1 VLAKHAAGLHDSAA
15 DPWQAAATLPEVT
28 AHARQKRKLIVMRR
42 LPPARLLL
50 GCFVLLLAVPAWA
63 RPQATPLAGGA
74 SDEGRQLTVAA
85 LELPSRDDALWK
97 QRREQVLQLLAELQ
111 PDVISVQQ
119 VLQQQ
124 GRNPACWLASRL
136 RYSCDFVTADP
147 PSQPLRHGNA
157 MLTRL
162 PVSEDGV
169 TLLHPPGTF
178 SAAGM
183 MRVRLGDAQLNVYVA
198 RLRPDPDE
206 ATARQ
211 HQTSDLMTWIGA
223 TAEGMP
229 SLIAGDFAAGTSELV
244 RSTPGFQ
251 PARRNP
257 GGKPE
262 APAASGGGASG
273 HGLDVLFQ
281 VKHFGG
287 IRQQP
292 ILLPADGDLPGLRLG
307 VMATLRLQGVPAT
320 TE

>member
-1 VLAKHAAGLHDSAA
+1 
-15 DPWQAAATLPEVT
+15 
-28 AHARQKRKLIVMRR
+28 MR
-42 LPPARLLL
+42 PPALARLLL
-50 GCFVLLLAVPAWA
+50 ACLALLLAWQAQA
-63 RPQATPLAGGA
+63 RPQAPAAATGDSEP
-74 SDEGRQLTVAA
+74 RQLTVAA
-85 LELPSRDDALWK
+85 LELPSRDDAQWK
-97 QRREQVLQLLAELQ
+97 LRREQVAQLLTELQ

-183 MRVRLGDAQLNVYVA
+183 MRLKLGASLLNVYVA

-206 ATARQ
+206 AIARQ
-211 HQTSDLMTWIGA
+211 HQTSDLMTWISA

-229 SLIAGDFAAGTSELV
+229 SLIAGDFSASTVELV

-257 GGKPE
+257 G

-307 VMATLRLQGVPAT
+307 VMATLRLQGDTA
-320 TE
+320 

>member
-1 VLAKHAAGLHDSAA
+1 
-15 DPWQAAATLPEVT
+15 
-28 AHARQKRKLIVMRR
+28 MR
-42 LPPARLLL
+42 PPALARLLL
-50 GCFVLLLAVPAWA
+50 ACLALLLAWQAQA
-63 RPQATPLAGGA
+63 RPQAPAAATGDSEP
-74 SDEGRQLTVAA
+74 RQLTVAA
-85 LELPSRDDALWK
+85 LELPSRDDAQWK
-97 QRREQVLQLLAELQ
+97 LRREQVAQLLTELQ

-183 MRVRLGDAQLNVYVA
+183 MRLKLGTSLLNVYVA

-206 ATARQ
+206 AIARQ
-211 HQTSDLMTWIGA
+211 HQTSDLMTWISA

-229 SLIAGDFAAGTSELV
+229 SLIAGDFSASTVELV

-257 GGKPE
+257 G

-307 VMATLRLQGVPAT
+307 VMATLRLQGDTAT
-320 TE
+320 AE

>member
-1 VLAKHAAGLHDSAA
+1 MC
-15 DPWQAAATLPEVT
+15 P
-28 AHARQKRKLIVMRR
+28 

-50 GCFVLLLAVPAWA
+50 SCLMLLMALQAQA
-63 RPQATPLAGGA
+63 RPQAPATAA
-74 SDEGRQLTVAA
+74 SESGSRQLTVAA
-85 LELPSRDDALWK
+85 LELPSHDDAQWK
-97 QRREQVLQLLAELQ
+97 LRREQVAQLLTDLQ

-147 PSQPLRHGNA
+147 PSQTLRHGNA

-183 MRVRLGDAQLNVYVA
+183 MRLKLGEALVNIYVA

-206 ATARQ
+206 AAARQ

-229 SLIAGDFAAGTSELV
+229 SLIAGDFSANTMELV

-257 GGKPE
+257 GGRAE
-262 APAASGGGASG
+262 APAASGGGSTG

-281 VKHFGG
+281 VKHFDG

-307 VMATLRLQGVPAT
+307 VMATLRLQGNTAT
-320 TE
+320 AE

>member
-1 VLAKHAAGLHDSAA
+1 
-15 DPWQAAATLPEVT
+15 
-28 AHARQKRKLIVMRR
+28 MRR
-42 LPPARLLL
+42 FPPTPLLL
-50 GCFVLLLAVPAWA
+50 GCLVLLLAVPAWA
-63 RPQATPLAGGA
+63 RPQAAPVPGTADTDA
-74 SDEGRQLTVAA
+74 RQLTVAA
-85 LELPSRDDALWK
+85 LELPSRDDAQWK
-97 QRREQVLQLLAELQ
+97 QRREQVLQLLTELQ

-147 PSQPLRHGNA
+147 PSQALRHGNA

-183 MRVRLGDAQLNVYVA
+183 MRLKLGEALVNVYVA
-198 RLRPDPDE
+198 RLRPEPDD

-229 SLIAGDFAAGTSELV
+229 SLIAGDFAASTPELV

-257 GGKPE
+257 GGRPE
-262 APAASGGGASG
+262 APAASGGGATG

-287 IRQQP
+287 IRQQA

>member
-1 VLAKHAAGLHDSAA
+1 
-15 DPWQAAATLPEVT
+15 
-28 AHARQKRKLIVMRR
+28 MR
-42 LPPARLLL
+42 PPALARLLL
-50 GCFVLLLAVPAWA
+50 ACLALLLAWQAQA
-63 RPQATPLAGGA
+63 RPQAPAAATGDSEP
-74 SDEGRQLTVAA
+74 RQLTVAA
-85 LELPSRDDALWK
+85 LELPSRDDAQWK
-97 QRREQVLQLLAELQ
+97 LRREQVAQLLTELQ

-183 MRVRLGDAQLNVYVA
+183 MRLKLGASLLNVYVA

-206 ATARQ
+206 AIARQ
-211 HQTSDLMTWIGA
+211 HQTSDLMTWISA

-229 SLIAGDFAAGTSELV
+229 SLIAGDFSASTVELV

-257 GGKPE
+257 G

-307 VMATLRLQGVPAT
+307 VMATLRLQGDTAT
-320 TE
+320 AE

>member
-1 VLAKHAAGLHDSAA
+1 
-15 DPWQAAATLPEVT
+15 
-28 AHARQKRKLIVMRR
+28 MR
-42 LPPARLLL
+42 PAPSVRILL
-50 GCFVLLLAVPAWA
+50 GTLALLLAAPALA
-63 RPQATPLAGGA
+63 RPQSPPSAGLAA
-74 SDEGRQLTVAA
+74 DVRLLTVAA
-85 LELPSRDDALWK
+85 LELPSRDEGQWK
-97 QRREQVLQLLAELQ
+97 QRREQVLQLLTDLQ

-183 MRVRLGDAQLNVYVA
+183 MRLRLGGGEVNVYVA

-229 SLIAGDFAAGTSELV
+229 SLIAGDFSASTVELV

-257 GGKPE
+257 GGRPE

-287 IRQQP
+287 IRQQV
-292 ILLPADGDLPGLRLG
+292 IALPAEGDLPGLRLG
-307 VMATLRLQGVPAT
+307 VMATLRLQDVPAT

>member
-1 VLAKHAAGLHDSAA
+1 MRPLAPARFLLGSLALLLVLPAL
-15 DPWQAAATLPEVT
+15 
-28 AHARQKRKLIVMRR
+28 ARPQ
-42 LPPARLLL
+42 LPPAP
-50 GCFVLLLAVPAWA
+50 GA
-63 RPQATPLAGGA
+63 A
-74 SDEGRQLTVAA
+74 SDVRQLTVAA
-85 LELPSRDDALWK
+85 LELPSRDDAQWK
-97 QRREQVLQLLAELQ
+97 QRREQVLQLLTELQ

-119 VLQQQ
+119 VLQEQ

-183 MRVRLGDAQLNVYVA
+183 LRLRLGEALLNVYVA
-198 RLRPDPDE
+198 RLRPEADE
-206 ATARQ
+206 ASARQ
-211 HQTSDLMTWIGA
+211 HQTSDLMAWIGA
-223 TAEGMP
+223 TSEGLP
-229 SLIAGDFAAGTSELV
+229 SLIAGDFAAPTTELV

-257 GGKPE
+257 GGRPD
-262 APAASGGGASG
+262 AAAANGGGASG

-287 IRQQP
+287 IRQQA
-292 ILLPADGDLPGLRLG
+292 IDLPAAGDAPGMRLG
-307 VMATLRLQGVPAT
+307 VMATLRLQGVPASS
-320 TE
+320 E

>member
-1 VLAKHAAGLHDSAA
+1 
-15 DPWQAAATLPEVT
+15 
-28 AHARQKRKLIVMRR
+28 MR
-42 LPPARLLL
+42 PPALARLLL
-50 GCFVLLLAVPAWA
+50 ACLALLLAWQAQA
-63 RPQATPLAGGA
+63 RPQAPAAATGDSGP
-74 SDEGRQLTVAA
+74 RQLTVAA
-85 LELPSRDDALWK
+85 LELPSRDDAQWK
-97 QRREQVLQLLAELQ
+97 LRREQVAQLLTELQ

-183 MRVRLGDAQLNVYVA
+183 MRLKLGASLLNVYVA

-206 ATARQ
+206 AIARQ
-211 HQTSDLMTWIGA
+211 HQTSDLMTWISA

-229 SLIAGDFAAGTSELV
+229 SLIAGDFSASTVELV

-257 GGKPE
+257 G

-307 VMATLRLQGVPAT
+307 VMATLRLQGDTASA
-320 TE
+320 E

>member
-1 VLAKHAAGLHDSAA
+1 
-15 DPWQAAATLPEVT
+15 
-28 AHARQKRKLIVMRR
+28 MRHR
-42 LPPARLLL
+42 PPARLLL
-50 GCFVLLLAVPAWA
+50 GCLVLLLAAPAWA
-63 RPQATPLAGGA
+63 RPQATPLAGA
-74 SDEGRQLTVAA
+74 VADEGRQLTVAA
-85 LELPSRDDALWK
+85 LELPSRDDAQWK
-97 QRREQVLQLLAELQ
+97 QRREQVLQLLTELQ

-178 SAAGM
+178 SAGM
-183 MRVRLGDAQLNVYVA
+183 MRLRMGEALLNVYGA
-198 RLRPDPDE
+198 RLRPEPDE

-223 TAEGMP
+223 TSDGMP
-229 SLIAGDFAAGTSELV
+229 SLIAGDFAAATPELV

-257 GGKPE
+257 GGRPD

-281 VKHFGG
+281 VKYFGG
-287 IRQQP
+287 IRQQA
-292 ILLPADGDLPGLRLG
+292 ILLPADGDLPALRLG

>member
-1 VLAKHAAGLHDSAA
+1 
-15 DPWQAAATLPEVT
+15 
-28 AHARQKRKLIVMRR
+28 MRHR
-42 LPPARLLL
+42 PPARLLL
-50 GCFVLLLAVPAWA
+50 GCLVLLAAPAWA
-63 RPQATPLAGGA
+63 RPQATPLAGA
-74 SDEGRQLTVAA
+74 VADEGRQLTVAA
-85 LELPSRDDALWK
+85 LELPSRDDAQWK
-97 QRREQVLQLLAELQ
+97 QRREQVLQLLTELQ

-183 MRVRLGDAQLNVYVA
+183 MRLRMGEALLNVYVA
-198 RLRPDPDE
+198 RLRPEPDE

-223 TAEGMP
+223 TSDGMP
-229 SLIAGDFAAGTSELV
+229 SLIAGDFAAATPELV

-257 GGKPE
+257 GGRPD

-281 VKHFGG
+281 VKYFGG
-287 IRQQP
+287 IRQQA
-292 ILLPADGDLPGLRLG
+292 ILLPADGDLPALRLG

>member
-1 VLAKHAAGLHDSAA
+1 
-15 DPWQAAATLPEVT
+15 
-28 AHARQKRKLIVMRR
+28 MR
-42 LPPARLLL
+42 PPALAP
-50 GCFVLLLAVPAWA
+50 LLLACLALLAWQAQA
-63 RPQATPLAGGA
+63 RPQAPAAA
-74 SDEGRQLTVAA
+74 SSDGEPRQLTVAA
-85 LELPSRDDALWK
+85 LELPSRDDAQWK
-97 QRREQVLQLLAELQ
+97 LRREQVAQLLTELQ

-183 MRVRLGDAQLNVYVA
+183 MRLALGQARVNVYVA
-198 RLRPDPDE
+198 RLRPDPDD
-206 ATARQ
+206 AIARQ

-229 SLIAGDFAAGTSELV
+229 SLIAGDFSANTVELV

-257 GGKPE
+257 GGRPE
-262 APAASGGGASG
+262 AAASGGGASG

-307 VMATLRLQGVPAT
+307 VMATLRLQGDTAT
-320 TE
+320 AE

>member
-1 VLAKHAAGLHDSAA
+1 MRPLAH
-15 DPWQAAATLPEVT
+15 
-28 AHARQKRKLIVMRR
+28 
-42 LPPARLLL
+42 ARLLL
-50 GCFVLLLAVPAWA
+50 SCPLLLLALQAQA
-63 RPQATPLAGGA
+63 RPQAPTAAA
-74 SDEGRQLTVAA
+74 SESEPRQLTVAA
-85 LELPSRDDALWK
+85 LELPSRDDAQWK
-97 QRREQVLQLLAELQ
+97 QRREQVAQLLTELQ

-183 MRVRLGDAQLNVYVA
+183 MRLKLGEALVNIYVA

-229 SLIAGDFAAGTSELV
+229 SLIAGDFSANTVELV

-257 GGKPE
+257 GGQWGWQQRPRPGCAVPGQALRRHPPAADPAAGRRRPARPAPGRDGDP
-262 APAASGGGASG
+262 APAGRYGRR
-273 HGLDVLFQ
+273 
-281 VKHFGG
+281 G
-287 IRQQP
+287 IGS
-292 ILLPADGDLPGLRLG
+292 AGC
-307 VMATLRLQGVPAT
+307 
-320 TE
+320 

>member
-1 VLAKHAAGLHDSAA
+1 
-15 DPWQAAATLPEVT
+15 
-28 AHARQKRKLIVMRR
+28 MR
-42 LPPARLLL
+42 PPALARLLL
-50 GCFVLLLAVPAWA
+50 ACLALLLAWQAQA
-63 RPQATPLAGGA
+63 RPQAPAAATGDSEP
-74 SDEGRQLTVAA
+74 RQLTVAA
-85 LELPSRDDALWK
+85 LELPSRDDAQWK
-97 QRREQVLQLLAELQ
+97 LRREQVAQLLTELQ

-183 MRVRLGDAQLNVYVA
+183 MRLKLGASLLNVYVA

-206 ATARQ
+206 AIARQ
-211 HQTSDLMTWIGA
+211 HQTSDLMTWISA

-229 SLIAGDFAAGTSELV
+229 SLIAGDFSASTVELV

-257 GGKPE
+257 G

-287 IRQQP
+287 IRQQA

-307 VMATLRLQGVPAT
+307 VMATLRLQGDTAT
-320 TE
+320 AE

>member
-1 VLAKHAAGLHDSAA
+1 
-15 DPWQAAATLPEVT
+15 
-28 AHARQKRKLIVMRR
+28 MR
-42 LPPARLLL
+42 PPALARLLL
-50 GCFVLLLAVPAWA
+50 ACLALLLAWQAQA
-63 RPQATPLAGGA
+63 RPQAPAAATGESGP
-74 SDEGRQLTVAA
+74 RQLTVAA
-85 LELPSRDDALWK
+85 LELPSRDDAQWK
-97 QRREQVLQLLAELQ
+97 LRREQVAQLLTELQ

-183 MRVRLGDAQLNVYVA
+183 MRLKLGASLLNVYVA

-206 ATARQ
+206 AIARQ
-211 HQTSDLMTWIGA
+211 HQTSDLMTWISA

-229 SLIAGDFAAGTSELV
+229 SLIAGDFSASTVELV

-257 GGKPE
+257 G

-307 VMATLRLQGVPAT
+307 VMATLRLQGDTAT
-320 TE
+320 AE

>member
-1 VLAKHAAGLHDSAA
+1 VAAKHAARLHDSAT
-15 DPWQAAATLPEVT
+15 DPWQAVATLPEVT
-28 AHARQKRKLIVMRR
+28 APARQKRKLIVMRHR
-42 LPPARLLL
+42 PPARLLL
-50 GCFVLLLAVPAWA
+50 GCLVLLLAAPAWA
-63 RPQATPLAGGA
+63 RPQATPLAGTA
-74 SDEGRQLTVAA
+74 AYEGRQLTVAA
-85 LELPSRDDALWK
+85 LELPSRDDAQWK
-97 QRREQVLQLLAELQ
+97 QRREQVLQLLTELQ

-119 VLQQQ
+119 VLQHQ

-183 MRVRLGDAQLNVYVA
+183 MRLRMGEALLNVYVA

-223 TAEGMP
+223 TSDGMP
-229 SLIAGDFAAGTSELV
+229 SLIAGDFAAATPELV

-257 GGKPE
+257 GGRPD

-281 VKHFGG
+281 VKYFGG
-287 IRQQP
+287 IRQQA

-307 VMATLRLQGVPAT
+307 VMATLRLQGVPAIN
-320 TE
+320 E

>member
-1 VLAKHAAGLHDSAA
+1 
-15 DPWQAAATLPEVT
+15 
-28 AHARQKRKLIVMRR
+28 MRHR
-42 LPPARLLL
+42 PPARLLL
-50 GCFVLLLAVPAWA
+50 GCLVLLLAAPAWA
-63 RPQATPLAGGA
+63 RSQATPLAGA
-74 SDEGRQLTVAA
+74 VADEGRQLTVAA
-85 LELPSRDDALWK
+85 LELPSRDDAQWK
-97 QRREQVLQLLAELQ
+97 QRREQVLQLLTELQ

-119 VLQQQ
+119 VQQQQ

-183 MRVRLGDAQLNVYVA
+183 MRLRMGEALLNVYVA

-223 TAEGMP
+223 TSDGMP
-229 SLIAGDFAAGTSELV
+229 SLIAGDFAAATPELV

-257 GGKPE
+257 GGRPD

-281 VKHFGG
+281 VKYFGG
-287 IRQQP
+287 IRQQA

>member
-1 VLAKHAAGLHDSAA
+1 VAAKHAARLHDSAT
-15 DPWQAAATLPEVT
+15 DPWQAVATLPEVT
-28 AHARQKRKLIVMRR
+28 APARQKRKLIVMRHR
-42 LPPARLLL
+42 PPARLLL
-50 GCFVLLLAVPAWA
+50 GCLVLLLAAPAWA
-63 RPQATPLAGGA
+63 RPQATPLAGTA
-74 SDEGRQLTVAA
+74 AYEGRQLTVAA
-85 LELPSRDDALWK
+85 LELPSRDDAQWK
-97 QRREQVLQLLAELQ
+97 QRREQVLQLLTELQ

-119 VLQQQ
+119 VLQHQ

-183 MRVRLGDAQLNVYVA
+183 MRLRMGEALLNVYVA

-223 TAEGMP
+223 TSDGMP
-229 SLIAGDFAAGTSELV
+229 SLIAGDFAAATPELV

-257 GGKPE
+257 GGRPD
-262 APAASGGGASG
+262 APAASGGGTSG

-281 VKHFGG
+281 VKYFGG
-287 IRQQP
+287 IRQQA

-307 VMATLRLQGVPAT
+307 VMATLRLQGVPAIN
-320 TE
+320 E

>member
-1 VLAKHAAGLHDSAA
+1 MHWQRASA
-15 DPWQAAATLPEVT
+15 P
-28 AHARQKRKLIVMRR
+28 ARGPCHGRRKRKLVGMRR
-42 LPPARLLL
+42 VPPAGLRR
-50 GCFVLLLAVPAWA
+50 GCFVLVRAVAAWA
-63 RPQATPLAGGA
+63 RPRATPRAGGA
-74 SDEGRQLTVAA
+74 GDEGRQLAVAA
-85 LELPSRDDALWK
+85 LGLPSRDDALWK

-162 PVSEDGV
+162 SVSEDGV

-206 ATARQ
+206 TTARQ

-292 ILLPADGDLPGLRLG
+292 IMLPADGDLPGLRLG

>member
-1 VLAKHAAGLHDSAA
+1 
-15 DPWQAAATLPEVT
+15 
-28 AHARQKRKLIVMRR
+28 MR
-42 LPPARLLL
+42 PPALARLLL
-50 GCFVLLLAVPAWA
+50 ACLALLLAWQAQA
-63 RPQATPLAGGA
+63 RPQAPAAATGESGP
-74 SDEGRQLTVAA
+74 RQLTVAA
-85 LELPSRDDALWK
+85 LELPSRDDAQWK
-97 QRREQVLQLLAELQ
+97 LRREQVAQLLTELQ

-183 MRVRLGDAQLNVYVA
+183 MRLKLGASLLNVYVA

-206 ATARQ
+206 AIARQ
-211 HQTSDLMTWIGA
+211 HQTSDLMTWISA

-229 SLIAGDFAAGTSELV
+229 SLIAGDFSASTVELV

-257 GGKPE
+257 G

-307 VMATLRLQGVPAT
+307 VMATLRLQGDTASA
-320 TE
+320 E

>member
-1 VLAKHAAGLHDSAA
+1 
-15 DPWQAAATLPEVT
+15 
-28 AHARQKRKLIVMRR
+28 MR
-42 LPPARLLL
+42 PPALARLLL
-50 GCFVLLLAVPAWA
+50 ACLALLLAWQAQA
-63 RPQATPLAGGA
+63 RPQAQATAT
-74 SDEGRQLTVAA
+74 SDSEPRQLTVAA
-85 LELPSRDDALWK
+85 LELPSRDDAQWK
-97 QRREQVLQLLAELQ
+97 LRREQVAQLLTELQ

-183 MRVRLGDAQLNVYVA
+183 MRLKLGASLLNVYVA

-206 ATARQ
+206 AIARQ
-211 HQTSDLMTWIGA
+211 HQTSDLMTWISA

-229 SLIAGDFAAGTSELV
+229 SLIAGDFSANTVELV

-257 GGKPE
+257 G

-307 VMATLRLQGVPAT
+307 VMATLRLQGDTAT

>member
-1 VLAKHAAGLHDSAA
+1 
-15 DPWQAAATLPEVT
+15 
-28 AHARQKRKLIVMRR
+28 MRP
-42 LPPARLLL
+42 LSPARLLL
-50 GCFVLLLAVPAWA
+50 CCLALLAALPALA
-63 RPQATPLAGGA
+63 RPQATA
-74 SDEGRQLTVAA
+74 SATSDTEARQLTVAA
-85 LELPSRDDALWK
+85 LELPSRDDAQWK
-97 QRREQVLQLLAELQ
+97 LRREQVAQVLAELQ

-183 MRVRLGDAQLNVYVA
+183 MRLRLGEAQINVYVA
-198 RLRPDPDE
+198 RLRPEPDE
-206 ATARQ
+206 APARQ
-211 HQTSDLMTWIGA
+211 HQASDLMTWIGA

-229 SLIAGDFAAGTSELV
+229 SLIAGDFSAGTPELV

-257 GGKPE
+257 GGRAEP
-262 APAASGGGASG
+262 AAASGGGASG

-281 VKHFGG
+281 VKYFGG
-287 IRQQP
+287 IRQQA
-292 ILLPADGDLPGLRLG
+292 IVLPADGDLPGLRLG
-307 VMATLRLQGVPAT
+307 VLATLRLQGAT
-320 TE
+320 ATAE

>member
-1 VLAKHAAGLHDSAA
+1 MRPPALA
-15 DPWQAAATLPEVT
+15 
-28 AHARQKRKLIVMRR
+28 R
-42 LPPARLLL
+42 LPLACLA
-50 GCFVLLLAVPAWA
+50 LLLAWQAQA
-63 RPQATPLAGGA
+63 RPQAPAAATGESGP
-74 SDEGRQLTVAA
+74 RQLTVAA
-85 LELPSRDDALWK
+85 LELPSRDDAQWK
-97 QRREQVLQLLAELQ
+97 LRREQVAQLLTELQ

-183 MRVRLGDAQLNVYVA
+183 MRLKLGASLLNVYVA

-206 ATARQ
+206 AIARQ
-211 HQTSDLMTWIGA
+211 HQTSDLMTWISA

-229 SLIAGDFAAGTSELV
+229 SLIAGDFSASTVELV

-257 GGKPE
+257 G

-307 VMATLRLQGVPAT
+307 VMATLRLQGDTAT
-320 TE
+320 AE